1 MVSTPTA
8 PAESAAAPAR
18 SYVVL
23 VVTRSESVAKGIES
37 YLRNAGHPIRCAWI
51 TDLEDVEGALR
62 SATAD
67 LLIVADEQPV
77 VVQTADVVAVGR
89 RLMPD
94 LPILVLARQISAEE
108 QVAALAAGARDL
120 ISNEDLRHMRHL
132 ELVVLR
138 EIASH
143 THFRDLR
150 STRQRLAA
158 FEDRHQQL
166 ITSTNDAVA
175 YIQEGI
181 LSQANPAFA
190 QLLGYDNPD
199 DLNAL
204 PLMDLVAEDHQPK
217 VKAQLKMLQRGKSD
231 GKPLECCL
239 MHKEGRRVAIS
250 ARMMPSTVDGE
261 QLIEML
267 IRSEAPASATP
278 VVTGGGS
285 VVVSAA
291 GRIEFFAALAAAI
304 SSADPKAGQRAA
316 VLFTVDDYAGTETR
330 LGLHD
335 AAQAVEQLQEWLK
348 AQLQPQDQLF
358 RFSTHEIA
366 ALVSRNSAVELAESG
381 EAIVGNV
388 GGHIFSTT
396 GHEAHLSLTVA
407 AYPLSGSEDANAVA
421 ADLVRDARALS
432 AKGGKKFANVGPNA
446 ASSQQ
451 EREEARKAAMVK
463 SALESGR
470 LKLAFQSIASLE
482 GDTRQHFDVLVRVI
496 DDSGSEI
503 HASEFIVAA
512 EKHGLMSGIDRWVI
526 DRALK
531 VQAKREGAQQAS
543 SLFVKISEDSLK
555 DADQLIEWTR
565 QQIKARALKP
575 GEIVFELREVVV
587 ENHVRK
593 ARMLTKALT
602 ELGAQI
608 AIEHFGVGTNP
619 AQMLE
624 HIPMQFVKFHHSF
637 TSKFNDKDMHRKLVT
652 LMETAKS
659 KGIKIIVTHVEDANV
674 MARLWQLGVNFIQ
687 GYHVQEPEVV
697 LLSADVKG

>member
-8 PAESAAAPAR
+8 HPEAAAIPAR
-18 SYVVL
+18 SFVVL
-23 VVTRSESVAKGIES
+23 VVTRSESVAKNIES
-37 YLRNAGHPIRCAWI
+37 YLRNAGHPIRCAWV
-51 TDLEDVEGALR
+51 TDLEDVEEALR

-67 LLIVADEQPV
+67 LLIVSDEQPV
-77 VVQTADVVAVGR
+77 AAATADVVGVGR
-89 RLMPD
+89 RLMPE
-94 LPILVLARQISAEE
+94 LPILVLTKHVSSEE

-138 EIASH
+138 EIGTH
-143 THFRDLR
+143 TSFRELR

-190 QLLGYDNPD
+190 QLLGYPD
-199 DLNAL
+199 PEELNSL
-204 PLMDLVAEDHQPK
+204 PLMDLVAEDHQTK

-250 ARMMPSTVDGE
+250 AQMMPSTVDGE

-267 IRSEAPASATP
+267 IKAEAPAAAAPTA
-278 VVTGGGS
+278 GGT
-285 VVVSAA
+285 VVVSTA
-291 GRIEFFAALAAAI
+291 GRLEFFAALAAAI
-304 SSADPKAGQRAA
+304 ASADPKAAQRAA
-316 VLFTVDDYAGTETR
+316 VLFTVDDYAGAETR
-330 LGLHD
+330 IGLHD

-348 AQLQPQDQLF
+348 TQLQPQDQLF

-366 ALVSRNSAVELAESG
+366 ALVSRKSVVELAENG
-381 EAIVGNV
+381 EAIVAEV

-396 GHEAHLSLTVA
+396 GHEAHVSLTVA
-407 AYPLSGSEDANAVA
+407 AYPLSGSEDANAVT
-421 ADLVRDARALS
+421 ADLVRDARELS
-432 AKGGKKFANVGPNA
+432 AKGGKKFANVGPTA

-451 EREEARKAAMVK
+451 EREDARKATMIK
-463 SALESGR
+463 SALENQR

-496 DDSGSEI
+496 DDSGNEV
-503 HASEFIVAA
+503 HASEFIGAA
-512 EKHGLMSGIDRWVI
+512 EKHGLMTSIDRWVI

-555 DADQLIEWTR
+555 DAEQLIEWTK
-565 QQIKARALKP
+565 QQVKTRALKP
-575 GEIVFELREVVV
+575 GEIVFELRELVVQ
-587 ENHVRK
+587 NHVRK
-593 ARMLTKALT
+593 ARMLTKALSD
-602 ELGAQI
+602 LGAQI
-608 AIEHFGVGTNP
+608 AIEHFGIGANP
-619 AQMLE
+619 AQMIE
-624 HIPMQFVKFHHSF
+624 HIPMQFIKFHHSY
-637 TSKFNDKDMHRKLVT
+637 TAKFNDKEMHRKLVS
-652 LMETAKS
+652 LMETAKA